1 MNCAMRKIRATGS
14 LFAGGVW
21 ASAVAVSAFV
31 VVASASVVASGLAAA
46 QDAPAPNVLA
56 AGAQAATA
64 QDEAHLS
71 GGRPDLM
78 APPPSKKLYQQ
89 KCAGCHTDA
98 GVELN
103 GRIIPTTATLKAMQ
117 ASKLYDV
124 MAQGKMMSQAAGI
137 SDRDMRGIAEL
148 ITGKKIEGSDD
159 TLIAGMK
166 NNCAINPQLP
176 DPAAAPAWNGWSPMP
191 DNARHQSS
199 RAARL
204 SVADVPRLKLKW
216 AFGLPF
222 GASSA
227 SQPSV
232 VAGRVFVG
240 SDNATLY
247 SLDAKSGC
255 AYWSFRTKS
264 PGRAAPIVA
273 PIKASAAMKY
283 AVFYATGD
291 RRVYA
296 LDAHDGK
303 LLWEVTV
310 PGEGNGLTGSP
321 AYYAG
326 RLYVPL
332 TATGVTAGFTPNV
345 ECCKVRGAVVALDA
359 ADGKV
364 IWRTETVPEPVQKI
378 SRNSIGTQV
387 WGPGGVSVWN
397 SPTIDPKRGL
407 IYVGTGNGYGPKAA
421 TTTDSILALSMKDG
435 SIQWHH
441 QEFKDAFMLG
451 CPDKSPPGEICP
463 ESLGQD
469 WDFGGASA
477 ILQPLGAG
485 RSVLVSA
492 GKGGV
497 AIALDPDRH
506 GKLLWRVDLY
516 NGAPPTADGLVLFGG
531 TADGSRV
538 YWPLQQEGGG
548 LKALRLRDGHVDW
561 NAAIKA
567 DKRGQVS
574 AASSIPGV
582 VFTGGW
588 DGVLR
593 AVDMGGRVIWSFN
606 TRQRFDS
613 VNGVIAIG
621 GSIGAPGPTIADGML
636 YLASG
641 YPGFQNGTP
650 GNVILA
656 FGVN

>member
-1 MNCAMRKIRATGS
+1 MLMAA
-14 LFAGGVW
+14 
-21 ASAVAVSAFV
+21 
-31 VVASASVVASGLAAA
+31 AAA
-46 QDAPAPNVLA
+46 QTGAPTAPTNDDAR
-56 AGAQAATA
+56 
-64 QDEAHLS
+64 LS

-78 APPPSKKLYQQ
+78 APPPSKKIFQQ
-89 KCAGCHTDA
+89 KCASCHTEA

-103 GRIIPTTATLKAMQ
+103 GRVIPTLATLHAMQ

-124 MAQGKMMSQAAGI
+124 MAQGKMMPQAAGI
-137 SDRDMRGIAEL
+137 SDRDMRGIAEMV
-148 ITGKKIEGSDD
+148 TGKKMEGSDD

-166 NNCAINPQLP
+166 NNCASNPPLT
-176 DPAAAPAWNGWSPMP
+176 DPSASPAWNGWSSTL
-191 DNARHQSS
+191 DNARHQNV
-199 RAARL
+199 RAAGL
-204 SVADVPRLKLKW
+204 SAADVPRLKLKW
-216 AFGLPF
+216 AFGLPL

-264 PGRAAPIVA
+264 PGRAAPIIA
-273 PIKASAAMKY
+273 PVKAGAGAKY
-283 AVFYATGD
+283 AVYYATGD

-296 LDAHDGK
+296 LNAQDGK
-303 LLWEVTV
+303 LLWEATV
-310 PGEGNGLTGSP
+310 PGQGNGLTGSP
-321 AYYAG
+321 AYYDG

-332 TATGVTAGFTPNV
+332 TASGVTAGFTPNV

-359 ADGKV
+359 SDGKV
-364 IWRTETVPEPVQKI
+364 IWRTETVPEPVEKI

-387 WGPGGVSVWN
+387 WGPGGASVWN

-421 TTTDSILALSMKDG
+421 STTDSVLALSMKDG
-435 SIQWHH
+435 KIRWHH
-441 QEFKDAFMLG
+441 QEFQESFMLG
-451 CPDKSPPGEICP
+451 CADKNPPGEICP
-463 ESLGQD
+463 EHLGQD

-477 ILQPLGAG
+477 ILQSRGAG
-485 RSVLVSA
+485 KAVLLAA

-497 AIALDPDRH
+497 AIALDPDRG

-516 NGAPPTADGLVLFGG
+516 DGAPPTADGLVLFGG
-531 TADGSRV
+531 TADGRRV

-548 LKALRLRDGHVDW
+548 LKALRLADGHVDW
-561 NAAIKA
+561 NADIKA
-567 DKRGQVS
+567 DKRGQIS

-593 AVDMGGRVIWSFN
+593 AVDMGGRVIWSFD
-606 TRQRFDS
+606 TRQRFDA

-621 GSIGAPGPTIADGML
+621 GSIGAPGPTIADGMM